1 MNKKILIIDDERDFV
16 ETVSFALEADGFLV
30 SNAADGPAGI
40 TKAKAE
46 LPDLIILDL
55 MMPGMDGYEVAR
67 RLKTDK
73 LTADIPII
81 VLTATVTKE
90 LEQKVCETKAADC
103 MTKPCDLEE
112 LLKKVKSIFGGVK

>member
-1 MNKKILIIDDERDFV
+1 MAKKILIIDDERDFV

-67 RLKTDK
+67 RLKSDS
-73 LTADIPII
+73 LVSEIPIL
-81 VLTATVTKE
+81 VLTAAVTKD
-90 LEQKVCETKAADC
+90 LSQKIRETQAVDYL
-103 MTKPCDLEE
+103 TKPCDLEE
-112 LLKKVKSIFGGVK
+112 LIKKVKSVLGV